1 MRYRGVIDT
10 TRLNPNDEP
19 LTTTASNARNQID
32 MDERSSIQLEEL
44 RALFLNAPESDA
56 TRLLAI
62 VASTSLAAAVLWLVR
77 RRSLREEHTII
88 WIAIAA
94 GLISVSVIPGFLP
107 MITRAI
113 GAWTSS
119 STLFFLGEVCLVLLC
134 LNFAV
139 QISRAGIQ
147 IKSLGQEVAILRT
160 RLEEFEASNREP

>member
-1 MRYRGVIDT
+1 MDG
-10 TRLNPNDEP
+10 ND
-19 LTTTASNARNQID
+19 
-32 MDERSSIQLEEL
+32 SIQLEEL

-62 VASTSLAAAVLWLVR
+62 VASISLTVVVLWRVR

-88 WIAIAA
+88 WIAIAV
-94 GLISVSVIPGFLP
+94 GLTSVSVIPGLLQW
-107 MITRAI
+107 ITRAI
-113 GAWTSS
+113 GAWTAS

-139 QISRAGIQ
+139 QISRAGLQ

-160 RLEEFEASNREP
+160 RLDESEASNKKA